1 MLVSFLFNGTIY
13 YRGAM
18 TLQALREKVGGFAFF
33 RIMRSW
39 AAQNRYGN
47 VTTPQFVALA
57 EQVSQQE
64 LDTFF
69 DVWLY
74 RPEKPISW

>member
-1 MLVSFLFNGTIY
+1 MFLFNGTIY

-18 TLQALREKVGGFAFF
+18 TLQALRQKVGDFTFF
-33 RIMRSW
+33 RIMRDW
-39 AAQNRYGN
+39 ASQNRYGN

-57 EQVSQQE
+57 EQVSQMQ

-74 RPEKPISW
+74 RPEKPTAW